1 MGTYQKISYFW
12 NLLRNYLISLTLFKS
27 LLVLAFITTVI
38 IVPPTY
44 KKSLGRFA
52 VKKTTTEK
60 EPLQLRIIKEVP

>member
-12 NLLRNYLISLTLFKS
+12 NLRNHLISLTPFES
-27 LLVLAFITTVI
+27 FLVLTFITIVI
-38 IVPPTY
+38 IVSPTY
-44 KKSLGRFA
+44 KKSPGRFA